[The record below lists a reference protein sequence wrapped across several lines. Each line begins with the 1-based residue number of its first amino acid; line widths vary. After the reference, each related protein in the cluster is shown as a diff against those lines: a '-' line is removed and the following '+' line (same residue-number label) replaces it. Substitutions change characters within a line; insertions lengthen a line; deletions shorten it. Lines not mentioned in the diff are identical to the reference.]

1 MWSDKANPQGDQS
14 PGTDSVKLFF
24 FFVYKFLIAI
34 FAKNLHKIKSKKRC
48 ECFFFF
54 RCRKDQWSVCV
65 PQLSD
70 TKQSTASVAEQ
81 EKQRNTFCDCVSL
94 HQDLGRYTAVI
105 EILAVIEL

>member
-34 FAKNLHKIKSKKRC
+34 FAKNLHRSNRRRDASV
-48 ECFFFF
+48 FFF

>member
-14 PGTDSVKLFF
+14 PGTDSVKLCF

-48 ECFFFF
+48 KWFFF

-105 EILAVIEL
+105 EILTVIEL